1 MYDNDGKKKNEYFI
15 MMVMMVIMMIVMMV
29 IMMMMTMINV
39 KIISVSY
46 LRITLLQRFPQ
57 VRGNT
62 RIYSRGELSYDDD
75 HNKNNNYDERD
86 RDDHDADGEDNIMM
100 RRIIMIMM
108 I

>member
-1 MYDNDGKKKNEYFI
+1 MHDNDGKKKNEYFI
-15 MMVMMVIMMIVMMV
+15 MVVMMVIMMIVMMV

-39 KIISVSY
+39 KIISVNY

-57 VRGNT
+57 IRGNT
-62 RIYSRGELSYDDD
+62 RIYSREELSYDDNN
-75 HNKNNNYDERD
+75 NKNNYDERD
-86 RDDHDADGEDNIMM
+86 RNDHDADGEDNIMM